1 MSNESELSNESER
14 FNESQLSNESELYN
28 ESELSD
34 ESSVSLAGIRVDL
47 VKHRRVG
54 GGPHYL
60 PGLTLGIAEIRKH
73 SSAVFRSHKRN
84 MNIQAPCR
92 DVSL

>member
-14 FNESQLSNESELYN
+14 FNESQLSNESEL
-28 ESELSD
+28 SD
-34 ESSVSLAGIRVDL
+34 ESYVSLAGIRVDL
-47 VKHRRVG
+47 VKHRRVD

-84 MNIQAPCR
+84 MNIQTPCR